1 MKFSCEKAQLLSA
14 ITVTSKVASSKSA
27 VPALEGLLLEAEGTL
42 LKISG
47 YDLKTGIK
55 TEVPAE
61 VTVTGAIVLNA
72 RLLGEIIRRL
82 PDDVVLFVVN
92 EDNMAT
98 IVCGPSEFHIL
109 GTPASDYPELPSV
122 DAQNAIYIP
131 QATLKRMIAGTLFAV
146 SDNESRP
153 VHTGS
158 LFELEANVLTIVSV
172 DGYRLALRRE
182 RLEEKAHMSDC
193 SFVVPGNALNEVEK
207 IASDSEELIQL
218 TLGSKHILF
227 AIGDTVVISRRLEGE
242 FLNYRQAIPQGNKLQ
257 LTVDK
262 RALIDAVERVSLIIS
277 EKLKSPV
284 RCVFSDGKVRL
295 FTTTALGK
303 ATDECLI
310 VGDGNELEIGFN
322 NKYLLDALKAAP
334 ADRVTISLGTSVSPC
349 VLWPEDE
356 GESFTYLVLPVRLKA
371 SDS

>member
-14 ITVTSKVASSKSA
+14 ITITSKVASAKSA
-27 VPALEGLLLEAEGTL
+27 VPALEGLLLEADSL

-55 TEVPAE
+55 TELPAE
-61 VTVTGAIVLNA
+61 VTAAGAIVLNA

-82 PDDVVLFVVN
+82 PDDVVSFVVG

-98 IVCGPSEFHIL
+98 ITCGPSEFNIL

-122 DAQNAIYIP
+122 DAEHAISVP
-131 QATLKRMIAGTLFAV
+131 QGTLKRMIAETIFAV

-158 LFELEANVLTIVSV
+158 LFELEGNTLTIVSV

-182 RLEEKAHMSDC
+182 QLEEKTDMSDC
-193 SFVVPGNALNEVEK
+193 SFVVPGSALNEVEK
-207 IASDSEELIQL
+207 IAADSEELIQL

-227 AIGDTVVISRRLEGE
+227 AIGNTVVISRRLEGD
-242 FLNYRQAIPQGNKLQ
+242 FLDYRQAVPQGNKLQ
-257 LTVDK
+257 LIVDK
-262 RALIDAVERVSLIIS
+262 RAFIDAVERVSLIIS

-284 RCVFSDGKVRL
+284 RCVFSDGKVGL

-349 VLWPEDE
+349 VIRPEDE
-356 GESFTYLVLPVRLKA
+356 SESFTYLVLPVRLKA
-371 SDS
+371 SDG